1 MDEALLDVLV
11 EHHNKGDHAQNG
23 WKPHVYTH
31 AIRHVKD
38 KCNKDI
44 TKDNISGRMRTLDHH
59 YEVVSKILSQSGFGW
74 DWTNNRLSMDSDDVW
89 AKYVEACKEIKSYKT
104 KVIKHW
110 ESICIVYSKDYAN
123 GEGTKTGA
131 EIAAE
136 PLEEPIEVSL
146 EVVPKR
152 QRTGDA
158 ILCMLGDMKKDL
170 VDAFKTTEPIPL
182 PKVTT
187 PAEILDALGLIPDLA
202 EQDMLRCYGKLV
214 LNDRLFQALK
224 ELPITMRK
232 TWLLMLP

>member
-1 MDEALLDVLV
+1 MDDALLDVLV

-31 AIRHVKD
+31 AMRNVKV

-44 TKDNISGRMRTLDHH
+44 TEDNISGRMRTLDHH
-59 YEVVSKILSQSGFGW
+59 YEVVSKIISQSGFGW

-89 AKYVEACKEIKSYKT
+89 AKYVE
-104 KVIKHW
+104 
-110 ESICIVYSKDYAN
+110 ESICIVYSKDHAN
-123 GEGTKTGA
+123 GEDAKTGA

-136 PLEEPIEVSL
+136 PLEEPIEVSP
-146 EVVPKR
+146 EVAPKR
-152 QRTGDA
+152 QQTGDG
-158 ILCMLGDMKKDL
+158 IICMLGDMKKDL
-170 VDAFKTTEPIPL
+170 VDAFKTIDITIPL

-187 PAEILDALGLIPDLA
+187 PAEILDALSLIHDLA

-214 LNDRLFQALK
+214 LNDRMFQALK

>member
-1 MDEALLDVLV
+1 M
-11 EHHNKGDHAQNG
+11 
-23 WKPHVYTH
+23 
-31 AIRHVKD
+31 
-38 KCNKDI
+38 
-44 TKDNISGRMRTLDHH
+44 
-59 YEVVSKILSQSGFGW
+59 
-74 DWTNNRLSMDSDDVW
+74 
-89 AKYVEACKEIKSYKT
+89 
-104 KVIKHW
+104 
-110 ESICIVYSKDYAN
+110 
-123 GEGTKTGA
+123 
-131 EIAAE
+131 
-136 PLEEPIEVSL
+136 
-146 EVVPKR
+146 PKR